1 MMAHPIIVLG
11 SGGHA
16 KVVLDVLLLQRKHV
30 LGLTTLDSNMFD
42 TIYCGFPVL
51 GNDDALERYSPSE
64 IRLVNALGSVE
75 SMKERKMLFEK
86 FRVRGFH
93 FEQVIHP
100 MAVVAQDTFL
110 GEGAQIMAGVV
121 IQPGS
126 HIGDNAL
133 INTRASV
140 DHDCGIGRHA
150 NIAPGCTLL
159 GGVIV
164 GDETHVGA
172 GATIVQGIK
181 IGTRCL
187 VAAGAVVICDI
198 DDGHRVAGVPARRMR
213 SDA

>member
-1 MMAHPIIVLG
+1 MAHPIIVLG
-11 SGGHA
+11 SGGNA
-16 KVVLDVLLLQRKHV
+16 KVVLDVLLLLQKNV
-30 LGLTTLDSNMFD
+30 LGLTTEDRSMID
-42 TIYCGFPVL
+42 TTYCGFPVL
-51 GNDDALERYSPSE
+51 GSDEVLARYSPSE
-64 IRLVNALGSVE
+64 IRLVNALGSVK

-86 FRVRGFH
+86 FKALGFH
-93 FEQVIHP
+93 FEQVVHP
-100 MAVVAQDTFL
+100 MAVVARDTFL
-110 GEGAQIMAGVV
+110 GEGAQVMAGAV

-126 HIGDNAL
+126 RIGDNTI

-150 NIAPGCTLL
+150 HIAPGCTLS

-172 GATIVQGIK
+172 GATVVQGIK

-187 VAAGAVVICDI
+187 VAAGAVVIRDI